1 MKANNP
7 LRGKLFSQKGIKG
20 KDVVLPKEFDLKE
33 NKTLLKQ
40 VVRVYEDRSHIG
52 EARVKTRGEI
62 VRTKKKWYKQKGT
75 GGARH
80 AARSAPIFVGGGVAH
95 GPKGVSRTL
104 TLPKKMKS
112 LALKQAI
119 SFIFANEK
127 AVLVTNLGKI
137 SKTAQAAKMIDIL
150 KKKLELKNTSK
161 VLVILD
167 KKSYENS
174 RFFKNIT
181 NVEVVFFDVI
191 SAYKLLSSGFVF
203 AEDSVFVKKTTKKKA
218 IKKS

>member
-1 MKANNP
+1 MKKNNP
-7 LRGKLFSQKGIKG
+7 LRGKLYSQKGIKG
-20 KDVVLPKEFDLKE
+20 KDVVLPKIYNRKE

-40 VVRVYEDRSHIG
+40 VVRVYEDRSHTG

-119 SFIFANEK
+119 SFVFTNEK
-127 AVLVTNLGKI
+127 AVLVTSLGKV
-137 SKTAQAAKMIDIL
+137 SKTAQAANMISVL
-150 KKKLELKNTSK
+150 KKKLELKKTSK
-161 VLVILD
+161 ILVVLG
-167 KKSYENS
+167 KESYENS
-174 RFFKNIT
+174 RFFKNIK
-181 NVEVVFFDVI
+181 NVQIVCFDVV
-191 SAYKLLSSGFVF
+191 SAYKLLSSGLVFMEGSVF
-203 AEDSVFVKKTTKKKA
+203 AKEITKKKA
-218 IKKS
+218 VKKS